1 MNDLEKFFWKQSD
14 RYIWKW
20 TSYFKFY
27 DKYFS
32 KFRNRKCKILEIGV
46 YRGGSLQM
54 WQNYFSKDS
63 LMVGMD
69 INPECSAYT
78 GENIEIFI
86 GDQSNKEHLSELVE
100 KYGKFDVI
108 IDDGSHIAAH
118 QIVSFEYLIDYL
130 NDDGVYLVEDVI
142 GDCDDKELI
151 KNFTSFTR
159 KIINNL
165 TDHFHNPNNPI
176 TKYTKHIEGI
186 YFHCGMI
193 FFEKSKLPIEQP
205 AMVYS
210 VGMRYGGN
218 IIHKT

>member
-1 MNDLEKFFWKQSD
+1 MNDLENFFWKQSD

-63 LMVGMD
+63 LVVGMD

-86 GDQSNKEHLSELVE
+86 GDQSNKEHLSELVK

-108 IDDGSHIAAH
+108 IDDGSHVAGH
-118 QIVSFEYLIDYL
+118 QIASFEYLIDYL
-130 NDDGVYLVEDVI
+130 NDDGVYLVEDVM
-142 GDCDDKELI
+142 GDCDTDI
-151 KNFTSFTR
+151 PIDKNFTSLAR

-165 TDHFHNPNNPI
+165 NDHFYNPDQYPI
-176 TKYTKHIEGI
+176 TKYTKCIEGI
-186 YFHCGMI
+186 YFHFGMI
-193 FFEKSKLPIEQP
+193 FFEKSKAPIEKP
-205 AMVYS
+205 NMVYS
-210 VGMRYGGN
+210 VAMRDKN
-218 IIHKT
+218 NKT